1 MAFTFRGGIHPPM
14 QKELTE
20 NCAFLPPVE
29 TKELC
34 VSLSQ
39 HIGAPAIPV
48 VKEGDEVKRGQ
59 LIARAAPAISA
70 PVHSP
75 VSGRVRA
82 IENRLGLFGDLSMHV
97 VIENDFLET
106 EDYLP
111 PLHNPTQQQAIERI
125 TQAGIVGMGGAG
137 FPTAAKLNFPVQTL
151 VINAAECE
159 PYLTCD
165 YRLLLERTAEF
176 LRGVDYLKLAT
187 GATRALICVENNKTA
202 AIREVE
208 KAGVPLVRFR
218 KQTQGV
224 GTYLVPL
231 KTKYPQGSEKQ
242 IIYSATGKE
251 VPEGALPSS
260 LGIAVYNAHTA
271 FSVYEAIE
279 LGKPLIERYMTLSGR
294 AAKNPCNLLVK
305 IGTPFALLAERC
317 EASDTRMVVSGGP
330 MMGFC
335 SVSGEVCTKK
345 TSGSL
350 LFFTKEE
357 VADSAAPVGAC
368 IGCGRCVS
376 VCPMR
381 LMPVMIDQ
389 SARAGNL
396 KDAAR
401 YGAQQCMECG
411 SCSYVCP
418 AKRPLMQSIR
428 GTKKKLREEKKRG

>member
-1 MAFTFRGGIHPPM
+1 MAFSFRGGIHPPM
-14 QKELTE
+14 HKELTE

-29 TKELC
+29 CSVFRL
-34 VSLSQ
+34 SLSQ
-39 HIGAPAIPV
+39 HIGAPAIAAV
-48 VKEGDEVKRGQ
+48 SAGDSVKKGQ
-59 LIARAAPAISA
+59 LIGRPAPGISA

-75 VSGRVRA
+75 VSGKVLA
-82 IENRLGLFGDLSMHV
+82 IENRPNLFGELSPHV
-97 VIENDFLET
+97 VIENDFKE
-106 EDYLP
+106 EEAYLP
-111 PLHNPTQQQAIERI
+111 PLVNPTKEQAIARI
-125 TQAGIVGMGGAG
+125 TETGIVGMGGAG
-137 FPTAAKLNFPVQTL
+137 FPTAAKLNFPVETL

-165 YRLLLERTAEF
+165 YRLILEKTTEF

-202 AIREVE
+202 AIKEVE

-218 KQTQGV
+218 KQTEGV

-271 FSVYEAIE
+271 FSVYEAIA
-279 LGKPLIERYMTLSGR
+279 LGKPLIERYMTLSGS

-305 IGTPFALLAERC
+305 IGTPFSLLAEKC
-317 EASDTRMVVSGGP
+317 AASNTRMVVSGGP

-335 SVSGEVCTKK
+335 AVSGEVCTKK

-350 LFFTKEE
+350 LFFKEE
-357 VADSAAPVGAC
+357 EVTPAPVGAC

-381 LMPVMIDQ
+381 LMPVLIDQ
-389 SARAGNL
+389 YARAGNL
-396 KDAAR
+396 KEAAR
-401 YGAQQCMECG
+401 YGAPQCMECG

>member
-1 MAFTFRGGIHPPM
+1 MEHRFT
-14 QKELTE
+14 
-20 NCAFLPPVE
+20 
-29 TKELC
+29 
-34 VSLSQ
+34 
-39 HIGAPAIPV
+39 
-48 VKEGDEVKRGQ
+48 KR
-59 LIARAAPAISA
+59 A
-70 PVHSP
+70 
-75 VSGRVRA
+75 
-82 IENRLGLFGDLSMHV
+82 
-97 VIENDFLET
+97 
-106 EDYLP
+106 
-111 PLHNPTQQQAIERI
+111 
-125 TQAGIVGMGGAG
+125 
-137 FPTAAKLNFPVQTL
+137 
-151 VINAAECE
+151 
-159 PYLTCD
+159 
-165 YRLLLERTAEF
+165 
-176 LRGVDYLKLAT
+176 
-187 GATRALICVENNKTA
+187 
-202 AIREVE
+202 
-208 KAGVPLVRFR
+208 
-218 KQTQGV
+218 
-224 GTYLVPL
+224 
-231 KTKYPQGSEKQ
+231 
-242 IIYSATGKE
+242 
-251 VPEGALPSS
+251 EGALNNSLQLASGLGHTYIGSEHLLLALAKEKDSLAAFFLEGHGLSGEKIENAIADFAGTGTKTEITVKDMTPRTRRIIELSGKTADTFHSSNIGTEHILLSLLGERESVAVRLLSS